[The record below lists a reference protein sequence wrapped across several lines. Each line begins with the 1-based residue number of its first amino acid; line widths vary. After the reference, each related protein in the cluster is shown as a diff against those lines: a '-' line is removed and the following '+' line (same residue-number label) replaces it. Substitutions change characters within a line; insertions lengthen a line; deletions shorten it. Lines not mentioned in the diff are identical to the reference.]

1 MLSGKDTQLAFWHR
15 FPCQF
20 LGIAK
25 EMAPNS
31 VLSGHIYGL
40 PRPQK
45 RLVGSGALGVWLCKD
60 IKSLGFGLEIARVSC
75 IPTPDLFWVSLQP
88 LLGLADPCVSLSF
101 FCRGWSLLLVL
112 N

>member
-25 EMAPNS
+25 ETALNS
-31 VLSGHIYGL
+31 VPSGHIDGL

-45 RLVGSGALGVWLCKD
+45 RRVRSGALGVWLRED
-60 IKSLGFGLEIARVSC
+60 IKSLGFGLEIAQVSC
-75 IPTPDLFWVSLQP
+75 TSTPDQLWVSLQP

-112 N
+112 S